1 MLARFAS
8 RAAKTLTIVKSNQV
22 QLDKQDV
29 LINGFAFEGE
39 LCNGL
44 YIERSN
50 FSVTTTKA
58 P

>member
-22 QLDKQDV
+22 QMDKQDV

-44 YIERSN
+44 LYR
-50 FSVTTTKA
+50 TG
-58 P
+58 